1 MEPDRARGSDRLG
14 GVPPRLIGTLAFGTT
29 LNPLNSS
36 MIAVA
41 LVRLQRDFGVGVA
54 TSTWLIS
61 GFYVAAAVGQ
71 PLMGRLV
78 DQLGARR
85 LFVSGLALVLLT
97 SLLTPFVPG
106 FWWLVG
112 LRVVQALGTSTAFP
126 AALVVIRSVRPPG
139 GTPAGGLGAITIA
152 NSTCA
157 ALGPVLG
164 GILVAAAG
172 WQAIFLVNVPLT
184 LVGLVLAWRVLP
196 RGAPVRPAPD
206 RATARPVTLR
216 RVLAEL
222 DLPGVGLF
230 TVTLVALLVFL
241 LSFAAAPPRWWLV
254 PVFAVGS
261 AVLVLRERAVAEPFL
276 DVRGLATN
284 RALASVLVQQGSIN
298 LVFYCTFFALPL
310 WLESVRGFPS
320 DQAGL
325 FILPIAGLGVLTV
338 PLAARL
344 IARRGTRTALLLG
357 SMVLLVA
364 TLGVQLFGD
373 TTSAVLIVAFGLLLG
388 FPNGF
393 NNLGLQTAL
402 YDAAPG
408 GRTGSAGGL
417 FQTFRYLGAISATAV
432 IGVIF
437 DHDLSSTGLHHLGF
451 VMTGGA
457 VVVLALVLLIGRRSR
472 PDSSAS
478 G

>member
-1 MEPDRARGSDRLG
+1 M
-14 GVPPRLIGTLAFGTT
+14 PPRLIATLAFGTI

-41 LVRLQRDFGVGVA
+41 LPRLQRDFGVGVA
-54 TSTWLIS
+54 TASWLIS

-85 LFVSGLALVLLT
+85 LFIAGLVLVLLA
-97 SLLTPFVPG
+97 SAPTPFVPG
-106 FWWLVG
+106 LWWLVG
-112 LRVVQALGTSTAFP
+112 LRAVQALGTSAAFP
-126 AALVVIRSVRPPG
+126 AALVLIRSAGPPG
-139 GTPAGGLGAITIA
+139 QSPAGGLGVITIA

-164 GILVAAAG
+164 GFLVAAAG

-184 LVGLVLAWRVLP
+184 LAGLALAWRVLP
-196 RGAPVRPAPD
+196 RAVAAEPPTPEAVRSRSGAVRE
-206 RATARPVTLR
+206 TLTG
-216 RVLAEL
+216 L

-230 TVTLVALLVFL
+230 TVTLVALLLFL
-241 LSFAAAPPRWWLV
+241 LSFAATPHWWLV
-254 PVFAVGS
+254 PVFLAALVT
-261 AVLVLRERAVAEPFL
+261 LVLRERATPEPFL
-276 DVRGLATN
+276 DVRGLVAN
-284 RALASVLVQQGSIN
+284 RPLASVLLEQGSIN

-310 WLESVRGFPS
+310 WLESVRGFAS
-320 DQAGL
+320 GQAGL

-344 IARRGTRTALLLG
+344 IVRRGARTALLIG
-357 SMVLLVA
+357 SVVLLIA
-364 TLGVQLFGD
+364 TLAVQRLGD
-373 TTSAVLIVAFGLLLG
+373 ATPAVLIVTFGLLVGL
-388 FPNGF
+388 PNGF

-402 YDAAPG
+402 YEAAPG
-408 GRTGSAGGL
+408 GRTGSAAGL

-432 IGVIF
+432 VGVIL
-437 DHDLSSTGLHHLGF
+437 DRDLSSTGLHHLGL

-457 VVVLALVLLIGRRSR
+457 VVVLGLVLLVRATNR
-472 PDSSAS
+472 PDPPPS